1 MALSIVIFVIVS
13 ILIDGTHYR
22 GGFITWKPQYPH
34 IINQNPVAI
43 ILKQRHVWRRSSIFC
58 NDTTITTKGLIGN
71 GSVNCI
77 STCSTTGVLA
87 SVSAPCVAY
96 SIKNDWSVGE
106 VSTVINVS
114 ANVKFEAA
122 FQGGSW
128 ISTLGVGADGGWSIS
143 AEITTIP
150 RSDVSILINGS
161 HYRGGF
167 ITWKPQY
174 PHIINQNPVAI
185 ILKQR
190 HVWRRSSIFCN
201 DITIT
206 TKGLIGGGS
215 VHCISTCS
223 TTGVLASVSAPCVA
237 YSIKNDWS
245 VGEVS
250 TVINV
255 SANVKFEAA
264 FQGGSWISTL
274 DVGAGGRW
282 SISAEITTIPRSDGS
297 MKPVGQVY
305 SNQSV
310 WYIEYTNE
318 VRRPS
323 LDAYVRFYSNSTNK
337 QVHQINVRTNLK
349 DVIFSKNTLTFFT
362 SINWILGEHYYILL
376 DRSVVTDPSVC
387 GPQSPP
393 VNDVNFWTFEVQSE
407 GESELVLSLF

>member
-1 MALSIVIFVIVS
+1 MLKMALSIVIFVIVS

-150 RSDVSILINGS
+150 RSDAPFYCGQPQAGSCISVNTGSKINKIAQFSIGCATTTVIEVDIYKPDGMMVGPLKVNPSNSSLYTISITWTPTSMDIGTNLLCYTPLDDRNQQGDQVCIKYFVSDNDSKFARFKYINGS
-161 HYRGGF
+161 
-167 ITWKPQY
+167 
-174 PHIINQNPVAI
+174 
-185 ILKQR
+185 L
-190 HVWRRSSIFCN
+190 
-201 DITIT
+201 
-206 TKGLIGGGS
+206 
-215 VHCISTCS
+215 
-223 TTGVLASVSAPCVA
+223 
-237 YSIKNDWS
+237 
-245 VGEVS
+245 
-250 TVINV
+250 
-255 SANVKFEAA
+255 
-264 FQGGSWISTL
+264 
-274 DVGAGGRW
+274 
-282 SISAEITTIPRSDGS
+282 
-297 MKPVGQVY
+297 KPVGQVY

-393 VNDVNFWTFEVQSE
+393 VDDVNFWTFEVQSE
-407 GESELVLSLF
+407 